1 MTINLTINLDAAIR
15 WEKMTSKPFTSL
27 DYSDEDDLMR
37 LCYCATIAADPTIDT
52 PFDTYRKTFET
63 SDKVS
68 KATMQAIRRLN
79 IFMSQFQP
87 VKLDKAVKIDEI
99 TDEPERMERVAS
111 YLIVAG
117 GMDAHYVLHD
127 MPLEYI
133 QMFVEGVADRT
144 RQRMENDRFWTWLLL
159 KPHDAKN
166 AYPNPKRL
174 LTFPWERE
182 ENVSK
187 AATEAK
193 TLRDTAGE
201 FASKLNSAKWNK

>member
-15 WEKMTSKPFTSL
+15 WEKMTGKPFTSL

-99 TDEPERMERVAS
+99 ADEPEHMERVAS
-111 YLIVAG
+111 YLIVTG

-182 ENVSK
+182 ENASK